1 MPNKTRFVID
11 PNRTYVVKLDD
22 GDEVEVTG
30 LDIVQMGY
38 HVRKTQMIIDTFKNL
53 EDNEENEWSWF

>member
-11 PNRTYVVKLDD
+11 PDRTYVVKLED

-30 LDIVQMGY
+30 LDIIQMGY
-38 HVRKTQMIIDTFKNL
+38 SVRKTDKLLKALQELDQKGTGWI
-53 EDNEENEWSWF
+53 NEE